1 MSKKHHH
8 KSSHKHSSPSTPSNS
23 VAQEM
28 HPSEVEYDSAV
39 ENKIDKADEISVS
52 SSDDINT
59 EAQNEGVPHPTH
71 EPQHDSGTFNAGSA
85 NDELAP
91 EEMAYEGGPADEHQE
106 KSHVEFY
113 GSEILRMKA
122 PKVME
127 IADTVVDEWKKDG
140 DFESL
145 PVGHPLAA
153 MAAGRALRKA
163 KEVEKKLE
171 EKGVF
176 AMAKMGMD
184 YVKSEIEKRKKQ

>member
-1 MSKKHHH
+1 
-8 KSSHKHSSPSTPSNS
+8 
-23 VAQEM
+23 M
-28 HPSEVEYDSAV
+28 HQDDVEFDSAI
-39 ENKIDKADEISVS
+39 ENTIDKVEEISLS
-52 SSDDINT
+52 SSDEINT

-71 EPQHDSGTFNAGSA
+71 EEHHDAGTFNAGSA
-85 NDELAP
+85 DDQLAP
-91 EEMAYEGGPADEHQE
+91 EEMSYEGGPAEDAHE
-106 KSHVEFY
+106 KAHVEFY

-140 DFESL
+140 QFDSL
-145 PVGHPLAA
+145 QVGHPLAS

-176 AMAKMGMD
+176 VMAKMGMD
-184 YVKSEIEKRKKQ
+184 YVKSEIEKRRK